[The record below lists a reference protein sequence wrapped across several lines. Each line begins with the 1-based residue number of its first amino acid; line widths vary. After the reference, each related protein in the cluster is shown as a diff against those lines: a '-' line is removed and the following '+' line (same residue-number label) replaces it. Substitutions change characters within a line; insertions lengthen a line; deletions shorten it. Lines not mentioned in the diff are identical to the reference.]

1 MSLQGDAL
9 KDAIG
14 RTRDK
19 WGWFVALGVLLL
31 IFGGIAFGNL
41 LIATVASVYLVGW
54 MMLMAGVI
62 EIIHAFGVKTWGR
75 FLYWLA
81 SGLLYAVAGFFA
93 FDNPALASAVLT
105 LLLAA
110 SLVASGVLRAWVG
123 FHHRPE
129 KGWGWLVAAGV
140 ISALAG
146 LVIAMGWPVNSLWVL
161 GLFLAIDLVFQGWSF
176 IAIGLALKR

>member
-1 MSLQGDAL
+1 HL
-9 KDAIG
+9 
-14 RTRDK
+14 
-19 WGWFVALGVLLL
+19 
-31 IFGGIAFGNL
+31 
-41 LIATVASVYLVGW
+41 
-54 MMLMAGVI
+54 
-62 EIIHAFGVKTWGR
+62 GR